1 MDLILLDAIFKI
13 TKPQTNFLFNL
24 CRQEDAHISEIQ
36 PTLYHHNK
44 YYDKQLNNL
53 INCLLLCTFNVS
65 WSQERQRNLKP
76 KVIRCLL
83 IRGPEGSKDKTKYQA
98 PATPLFSFLPLPC
111 LWPCLY
117 CLFIFQYQL
126 RYPNFVYVR
135 FGFFGL
141 VFQPLSSE
149 FCFSNHSICIALIM
163 GYFEQLF
170 HLLLHIV
177 FSTKLQIHLLPSQC
191 LLLPHPRGPQTP
203 SVLE

>member
-98 PATPLFSFLPLPC
+98 PATPLFSFLPLP
-111 LWPCLY
+111 
-117 CLFIFQYQL
+117 
-126 RYPNFVYVR
+126 FVALPLLLVHLSIPAEVSQFCICSVWFFW
-135 FGFFGL
+135 FGFL
-141 VFQPLSSE
+141 AS
-149 FCFSNHSICIALIM
+149 
-163 GYFEQLF
+163 
-170 HLLLHIV
+170 LL
-177 FSTKLQIHLLPSQC
+177 
-191 LLLPHPRGPQTP
+191 
-203 SVLE
+203 